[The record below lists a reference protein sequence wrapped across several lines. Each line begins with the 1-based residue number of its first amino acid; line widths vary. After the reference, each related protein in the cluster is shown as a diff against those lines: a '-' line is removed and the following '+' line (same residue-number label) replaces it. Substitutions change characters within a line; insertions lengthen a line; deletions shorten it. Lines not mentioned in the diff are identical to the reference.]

1 MNRPVQAPRMMKVD
15 TGLPRRP
22 AAGTGAKAAVTPRI
36 TALQWR
42 ILLIA
47 STFSI
52 MVAGLAA
59 RAITYNILLPAAALG
74 ATALITI
81 LLFVAGAAIHT
92 KLLLERTLQRDTT
105 RVALEQSE
113 ARLRLA
119 QTAAGIASVD
129 WDIADDHAVWSSNFV
144 DVFGIAGDAGLGK
157 TPYELFIELVHP
169 DDRARIDSMHV
180 GVLKTGGH
188 FSEEFRIR
196 RPDGEVR
203 WIATRGEVLCDG
215 EGRPHRLIGTNFD
228 ITERHRN
235 EDKLKQSL
243 AIIEFANDAGEI
255 GIWTKNMVV
264 RAGTWDQRARSIFG
278 LLSDSDRINF
288 KVFRRAI
295 HAGDWDQVR
304 LVLIQALKSGEKF
317 ALECRIRRPDDTV
330 RWIRIRGQSD
340 ADPRTHRAATMTG
353 IVFDITERRE
363 REAHLRVL
371 LRELTHRSKNLLA
384 VVQAMARQTGGA
396 ATSVEDF
403 QIQFSARLQS
413 IAASHDLLVQ
423 EDWQGSFL
431 TDIVHS
437 QVGQFADT
445 RGGRVTINGQN
456 LQLKPE
462 AAQHIGLALHELSTN
477 ASKFGA
483 LSNADGKVSISW
495 SFTTIEAGVRRLQ
508 IVWRESGGPPV
519 VPPVRRGFG
528 SRVTERIVAQAL
540 DGKVSLTFQPDGIV
554 WALDIPASYVL
565 PNSREAAAPSSKV
578 SAHADHTPAP

>member
-22 AAGTGAKAAVTPRI
+22 AADTGAKAAVTPRI

-59 RAITYNILLPAAALG
+59 RAITHDILLPAAALG

-169 DDRARIDSMHV
+169 DDRARIDAMHV

-243 AIIEFANDAGEI
+243 ANIEFANDAGEI

-363 REAHLRVL
+363 REAHLRNL

-403 QIQFSARLQS
+403 QNQFSARLQS

-445 RGGRVTINGQN
+445 LGGRVTINGQN

-462 AAQHIGLALHELSTN
+462 AAQNIGLALHELSTN

-528 SRVTERIVAQAL
+528 SRVIERIVAQAL
-540 DGKVSLTFQPDGIV
+540 DGKVSLTFQPDGLV

-578 SAHADHTPAP
+578 SAHADQAPAP